1 LEGVSPLDERS
12 SLAINLH
19 LQEKLDENN
28 LGPKKIDRML
38 FDKKITG
45 EILQLPVY
53 FTEYLFKLLP
63 RD

>member
-1 LEGVSPLDERS
+1 
-12 SLAINLH
+12 
-19 LQEKLDENN
+19 
-28 LGPKKIDRML
+28 ML

-53 FTEYLFKLLP
+53 FTEYLCKLLP